1 MIWIG
6 KIRITP
12 REVTMKYTPLSFE
25 VNLRPEG
32 DIEAEG
38 RAAFPPYTA
47 CGGQVIPRI

>member
-32 DIEAEG
+32 DIEAELLSKINPKI
-38 RAAFPPYTA
+38 RWLNFTVLA
-47 CGGQVIPRI
+47 

>member
-32 DIEAEG
+32 G
-38 RAAFPPYTA
+38 AFQLL
-47 CGGQVIPRI
+47 GEL